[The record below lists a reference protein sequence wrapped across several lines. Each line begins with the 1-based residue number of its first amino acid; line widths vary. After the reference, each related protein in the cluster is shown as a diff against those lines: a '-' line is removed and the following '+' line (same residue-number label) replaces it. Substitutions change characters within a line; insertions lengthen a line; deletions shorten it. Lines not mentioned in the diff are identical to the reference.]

1 MAELER
7 YIARML
13 IPKFIDLGYA
23 GAAIVREL
31 RKQGY
36 GYRYQDML
44 SDIRE
49 QAQIATYGDVVK
61 KLADNVKPPRSIMT
75 ETELSAPRKYRV
87 FGTAKYVNIETG
99 RTTYEPISFYSDTLR
114 TKEKWTE
121 DYVGQKEESKYRE
134 DVSVEGVD
142 IYAIEHNEGWRY

>member
-23 GAAIVREL
+23 GSAIVREL

-36 GYRYQDML
+36 GYRYQNML

-49 QAQIATYGDVVK
+49 QTQIAIYGDVVR
-61 KLADNVKPPRSIMT
+61 KLADNVKPSQGIMT
-75 ETELSAPRKYRV
+75 ETELLAPRKYRV
-87 FGTAKYVNIETG
+87 FGTAKYLNIETG
-99 RTTYEPISFYSDTLR
+99 RTSYEPISFYTDTLR
-114 TKEKWTE
+114 TKQQWVEE
-121 DYVGQKEESKYRE
+121 YVGQKEESKYRE
-134 DVSVEGVD
+134 DVSVEGID